1 MKVYEILKNFEEIV
15 SVIYLISP
23 DRLHLMGSLFIPIH
37 LGCLN
42 HSFGT
47 ALSLTKFLLQLQS

>member
-37 LGCLN
+37 
-42 HSFGT
+42 SFGT